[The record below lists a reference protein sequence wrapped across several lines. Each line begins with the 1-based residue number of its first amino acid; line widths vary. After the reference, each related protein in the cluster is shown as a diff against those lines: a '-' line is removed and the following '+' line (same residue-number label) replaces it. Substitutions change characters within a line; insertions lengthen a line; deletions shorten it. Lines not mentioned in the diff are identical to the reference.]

1 MKTNRE
7 SGYGAH
13 ISTISWF
20 VTKGLRSRKT
30 YIAMVVF
37 ITTITVTEL
46 SILIWLTSGIT
57 RLLVVFSTLI
67 LSVLAISE
75 VIFNAVLQRAYR
87 VNILMTFGAKKRLIA
102 ILLLTELTLGSLL
115 GSVTGSTLGM
125 ILIFSFGLQAVDQ
138 TLNLVLLVLPFFAGL
153 AIGVFACIY
162 PLFKIMRLSI
172 TETY

>member
-7 SGYGAH
+7 SNYSSH

-20 VTKGLRSRKT
+20 VTKGLRTRKM

-37 ITTITVTEL
+37 ITAVTVTEL

-75 VIFNAVLQRAYR
+75 VVFNAVLQRAYR
-87 VNILMTFGAKKRLIA
+87 VSILMTFGAKKRLIA
-102 ILLLTELTLGSLL
+102 ILLLTELTLGSLF
-115 GSVTGSTLGM
+115 GSLTGSTVGM
-125 ILIFSFGLQAVDQ
+125 ILIFSFDLQAVDQ
-138 TLNLVLLVLPFFAGL
+138 TLNVYSLLICF
-153 AIGVFACIY
+153 
-162 PLFKIMRLSI
+162 LSVEGS
-172 TETY
+172 TGRSSMP